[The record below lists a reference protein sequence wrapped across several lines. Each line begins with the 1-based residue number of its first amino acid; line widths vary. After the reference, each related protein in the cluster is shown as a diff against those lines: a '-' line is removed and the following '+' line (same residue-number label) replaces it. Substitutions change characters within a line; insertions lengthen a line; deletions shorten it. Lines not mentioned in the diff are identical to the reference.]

1 MKLARI
7 QHDPFALAE
16 FYGDALGALGAL
28 CERTWHDRLCV
39 VAEGRPARLW
49 NDHGGLHEVEL
60 RFVATE
66 VNAARDAACEVF
78 PGCPLTFRIAEALM
92 TQPLE
97 LERAAI
103 QLPEARRLPPAA
115 DLAARLWTT
124 QHPGHSGWRLEAPF
138 QPVWH
143 PSLIA
148 LVRCEIQAT
157 DQHWSAHRLALN
169 LATGEADEALAET
182 FELSSVDPKA
192 QPEWPAPDPARW
204 LPPLTRILE
213 ADLAPELTGIRSRQ
227 ERYLQRELERINGY
241 YDAYERELRG
251 RRRSS
256 GSESGQVRVTERLAA
271 AAADRQRRQEDQ
283 LQRHEIRV
291 VPHWDAL
298 LLLVEPAWAAQ
309 VSIVEV
315 HERRQVR
322 AVYLPRLRC
331 WLPQRG
337 P

>member
-1 MKLARI
+1 MRSSCGLWPPR
-7 QHDPFALAE
+7 
-16 FYGDALGALGAL
+16 
-28 CERTWHDRLCV
+28 RTR
-39 VAEGRPARLW
+39 
-49 NDHGGLHEVEL
+49 
-60 RFVATE
+60 
-66 VNAARDAACEVF
+66 ARDAAREVF

-92 TQPLE
+92 TQPLA

-124 QHPGHSGWRLEAPF
+124 QHAGHSGWRLEAPF
-138 QPVWH
+138 QPAWH

-148 LVRCEIQAT
+148 LVRCEIQAM

-169 LATGEADEALAET
+169 LATGEADDALAET

-192 QPEWPAPDPARW
+192 QPEWPAPDPASW
-204 LPPLTRILE
+204 LPQLTRILE
-213 ADLAPELTGIRSRQ
+213 AELAPELTGIRSRQ

-251 RRRSS
+251 RRRAS

-271 AAADRQRRQEDQ
+271 AAADRQRRQDDQ

-309 VSIVEV
+309 VSIV
-315 HERRQVR
+315 
-322 AVYLPRLRC
+322 
-331 WLPQRG
+331 RG
-337 P
+337 S